1 MISLSEYMCL
11 LGGGWVE
18 IVWKKGRDF
27 VGCCMELNPL
37 LIVLEY
43 IIKYCFNVKYAWQCG
58 LD

>member
-1 MISLSEYMCL
+1 MFVGRRM
-11 LGGGWVE
+11 VE
-18 IVWKKGRDF
+18 IVWKKGMDF